1 MKISFLTLF
10 PEYFETLQKH
20 VLIQR
25 ALQKHLLD
33 LQITDIRKYAKGSYR
48 HLDDSVYGGG
58 AGMVLKCKPVISAL
72 KAVRRENSHIV
83 IVDPCGFPFTQS
95 KARELSKKK
104 ILFFFA
110 DIMKGMMQESTP
122 MPMK

>member
-1 MKISFLTLF
+1 MNISYLTLF
-10 PEYFETLQKH
+10 PEYFEVLQQH

-58 AGMVLKCKPVISAL
+58 AGDGS
-72 KAVRRENSHIV
+72 
-83 IVDPCGFPFTQS
+83 
-95 KARELSKKK
+95 
-104 ILFFFA
+104 
-110 DIMKGMMQESTP
+110 
-122 MPMK
+122 